1 MFIVTGLGNI
11 RAEHDENNESLEQDA
26 SPVMPNQIV
35 KLHHG
40 DFIE

>member
-1 MFIVTGLGNI
+1 MFIVTELSNI
-11 RAEHDENNESLEQDA
+11 RAERDGNNESLEQDA

-35 KLHHG
+35 KLRHG